1 MLGKKQESK
10 SILTAFYYTG
20 ADQSFN
26 VVAGKSYTIYAWGAA
41 GGNYGGSHSSNGG
54 YGAYI
59 SGIFTPTS
67 SGACTIT
74 VGRCGDKS
82 STSVY
87 GGGGIGL
94 NSGAGGG
101 GRATIALG
109 GTEIITCGSGGGS
122 ADSFSAGGY
131 GGNGGAVFS
140 GGVFTGTGGNGT
152 GPDANGGG
160 ATVSAGGSRGVSPVV
175 GSNSDNGNAGS
186 FHQGGTSGNYTG
198 WGGEAGGGGGYYGG
212 GGGGGSALYG
222 NGGGG
227 GCSSYINT
235 TYFTCLSAAQGSSI
249 PTSSSLST
257 NPIQAL
263 YNAAGYTPGIPGN
276 ANTGHAMI
284 LIF

>member
-1 MLGKKQESK
+1 MLGKKQE

-41 GGNYGGSHSSNGG
+41 GGNSGG

-59 SGIFTPTS
+59 SGIFKPTS

-94 NSGAGGG
+94 NSGPGGG

-122 ADSFSAGGY
+122 INSSSV

-160 ATVSAGGSRGVSPVV
+160 ATVSAGGSGGESAIGV
-175 GSNSDNGNAGS
+175 NSDKGNAGS

-212 GGGGGSALYG
+212 GGGGGSASYG

-227 GCSSYINT
+227 GGSSYINT

-284 LIF
+284 LIFQPITY